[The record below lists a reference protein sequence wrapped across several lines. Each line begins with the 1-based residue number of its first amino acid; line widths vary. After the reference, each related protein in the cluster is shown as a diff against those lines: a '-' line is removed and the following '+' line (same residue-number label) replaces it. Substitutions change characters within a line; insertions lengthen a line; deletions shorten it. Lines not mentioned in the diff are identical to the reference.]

1 MNEATITKV
10 MHGASFLKQ
19 LVFFPELLGPNCISV
34 AELIE
39 QGFTITF
46 GEGEIR
52 VYGPEQ
58 EAYMIIRID
67 NKGYHAIPLE
77 QFLPFYQEFYS
88 LSSDQDHEHDEYTS
102 HDDEVEPPAP
112 LPPPPPLP
120 NVPSPVRAPWRPIMT
135 RSRTKAATYNS
146 SSNRTRSSQSKTDIE
161 LADVLSVAEHAL
173 LRKSSLIRRQQT
185 ANIDDNLGRR
195 PQKRAKPGL
204 LQVAD
209 APKISTRIVAEALSP
224 DTESGDMESSEVES
238 DHIDHSGTPPT
249 SPYTNKDFEKYTWT
263 QPSSPRPPLAAPPVP
278 PAVPAPN
285 ELTLPG
291 TTYFAAYATS
301 APASHKVKLE
311 PGLVPDSDDNDQDRD
326 VNSKAVSLH
335 DDSDYGAGLS
345 SASDDDDYERDTSD
359 ERLLHAKKLDLIM
372 TTVSAYKT
380 QKDPEQHSQQAD
392 MPELLENSINT
403 NKQAQACRPK
413 VDGQSTARHHNAS
426 KADDHNASKTDD

>member
-88 LSSDQDHEHDEYTS
+88 LSSDQDHEYDEYTS

-120 NVPSPVRAPWRPIMT
+120 NAPSPVRAPWRPIMT
-135 RSRTKAATYNS
+135 RSRTKAINS
-146 SSNRTRSSQSKTDIE
+146 SSYRTRSSQSKTDIG
-161 LADVLSVAEHAL
+161 LADVLSVSEHAL
-173 LRKSSLIRRQQT
+173 LRKSSLTRRQQA
-185 ANIDDNLGRR
+185 ANIDDSLGRR

-209 APKISTRIVAEALSP
+209 APKTSTRMAPEALSA
-224 DTESGDMESSEVES
+224 DSESGDMESSEEES

-249 SPYTNKDFEKYTWT
+249 SPYTSKDFEKFTWT
-263 QPSSPRPPLAAPPVP
+263 QPSSPKPPLAAPPVP
-278 PAVPAPN
+278 PAVPAPY
-285 ELTLPG
+285 EPTLHY
-291 TTYFAAYATS
+291 TDYITSYAAS
-301 APASHKVKLE
+301 APASHKVKIE
-311 PGLVPDSDDNDQDRD
+311 PRLVPDTDDNYQEHG
-326 VNSKAVSLH
+326 VHNNTASLNIES
-335 DDSDYGAGLS
+335 DYGAGDSDYGAGLT

-359 ERLLHAKKLDLIM
+359 ERLLHTKKLDFIM
-372 TTVSAYKT
+372 TAVSAYKT
-380 QKDPEQHSQQAD
+380 HKDPKQNSQKAD
-392 MPELLENSINT
+392 MPELSENSINT
-403 NKQAQACRPK
+403 NKQAQACRPN
-413 VDGQSTARHHNAS
+413 VDGQSAARHLNAS
-426 KADDHNASKTDD
+426 KADD